1 MSLSD
6 IERVTPAN
14 WFYDVRGQLQRHIY
28 DRSLAAF
35 AAGDAARDAIQTTEE
50 RTARQRYIRER
61 FLAGIGG
68 LPPSDTPLNARTVGT
83 VVGNGFR
90 IEKVIFESRPRH
102 YVTANLYL
110 PDGADGAKPRGAVLY
125 LSGHHREAKHAPEY
139 QMVCQHHA
147 LAGLIVLA
155 QDPIGQGERLGY
167 WEPSLHDSTVPWGTT
182 EHDHVGAQCLVLGD
196 SLARWFLHDAL
207 RGLDYLASR
216 PEVDASRIGVVGNSG
231 GGTQTSLVLLA
242 AADRIAAAAPA
253 TFVMNRETYM
263 WSGGAQDAEQIW
275 PGFTAAGLD
284 HEDILLA
291 MAPKPVRV
299 LAVTGDFFP
308 IEGTRRTVERCRR
321 FWPDGQFDLVED
333 DSTHRFTPKLA
344 MASAAFFARHLNGEE
359 ASGNLEAV
367 KSFPLETLWCTTS
380 GQVRGE
386 IPDAESVYE
395 ANQARMAEVAPAAL
409 DDAYFRKR
417 PYNHRRPC
425 PFNPRF
431 FQRQQ
436 VDELEAQHALYWS
449 QEGVLNHA
457 VAIRR
462 AERPGPFVT
471 LAFWDGGSTSLA
483 PHRDWIHHVCTDP
496 QGARTVLVV
505 NLSGMGTCAPHPING
520 RPLDSIY
527 GTLHKFATDLLFLD
541 DDLASLRTYDVL
553 RAIDVV
559 REWPG
564 LTAEGMEIYVKGRSV
579 VVPGMLAS
587 RFHDVPLAEG
597 SDTYSWAEWVSS
609 RHYDRPGVYDTIVY
623 GALRHGDL

>member
-6 IERVTPAN
+6 IERTTPATG
-14 WFYDVRGQLQRHIY
+14 FYDVRGQLQRHIY

-35 AAGDAARDAIQTTEE
+35 AAGDAARDAIQTVEE
-50 RTARQRYIRER
+50 RSARQRYIRER

-68 LPPSDTPLNARTVGT
+68 LPPADSPLNARTVGT
-83 VVGNGFR
+83 VPGNGFR

-110 PDGADGAKPRGAVLY
+110 PDVADGTKPRGAILY

-139 QMVCQHHA
+139 QMVCQHHV

-167 WEPSLHDSTVPWGTT
+167 WEPSLNDSTVPWGTT
-182 EHDHVGAQCLVLGD
+182 EHDHVGAQCLALGD

-216 PEVDASRIGVVGNSG
+216 PEVDSQRIGVVGNSG

-321 FWPDGQFDLVED
+321 FWPEGMLDLIED

-359 ASGNLEAV
+359 APGNPEAI
-367 KSFPLETLWCTTS
+367 KPFPLETLWCTTS

-395 ANQARMAEVAPAAL
+395 ANQMRLAEVSPATP

-417 PYNHRRPC
+417 VHDNRRPC
-425 PFNPRF
+425 PFNTRF
-431 FQRQQ
+431 FHRQQ
-436 VDELEAQHALYWS
+436 VGDLRVEHALYWS
-449 QEGVLNHA
+449 QEGILNHA
-457 VAIRR
+457 VALFPGSE
-462 AERPGPFVT
+462 ERLPVT
-471 LAFWDGGSTSLA
+471 LALWDGGSTALESHA
-483 PHRDWIHHVCTDP
+483 DWIRATCGSEGGRAV
-496 QGARTVLVV
+496 VVV
-505 NLSGMGTCAPHPING
+505 NLSGMGTCGPHPING
-520 RPLDSIY
+520 KPLPAMY

-541 DDLASLRTYDVL
+541 DDLASLRTYDML

-564 LTAEGMEIYVKGRSV
+564 LTVEGMEIYVKGRSV
-579 VVPGMLAS
+579 IVPGRLAARLS
-587 RFHDVPLAEG
+587 AVYLAEG
-597 SDTYSWAEWVSS
+597 CDSYSWTEWVSF
-609 RHYDRPGVYDTIVY
+609 RHYDRTGAYDTVVY
-623 GALRHGDL
+623 GAVRHSDL